1 MAGFHTKTFIK
12 HDDYMTPESA
22 WINIKEYIPK
32 NRIIWEAFYGDGKSS
47 EYLEKLG
54 FNVIHNQNDFFK
66 SNEGEIVV
74 SNPPFSQKKEVL
86 TRLKQLDKPFI
97 LICPSMMLSYK
108 YFQTNFKDKNIQ
120 LIIPYKRMNFKHLNS
135 NKKNYS
141 PPFASFYYCYKMNL
155 PKDII
160 FLE

>member
-1 MAGFHTKTFIK
+1 MSFVQDKDSDNYITNKYEWERIK
-12 HDDYMTPESA
+12 D
-22 WINIKEYIPK
+22 YIPTDK
-32 NRIIWEAFYGDGKSS
+32 IIWSPFYCDGKQKDYFK
-47 EYLEKLG
+47 ELG
-54 FNVIHNQNDFFK
+54 YDIIHEDKDFF
-66 SNEGEIVV
+66 SYTPAYDILID
-74 SNPPFSQKKEVL
+74 NPPFSKKNEIL
-86 TRLKQLDKPFI
+86 IKLNELDKPFI
-97 LICPSMMLSYK
+97 IICPSMMLSYK

>member
-1 MAGFHTKTFIK
+1 MSFVQDKDSDNYITNKYEWERIK
-12 HDDYMTPESA
+12 DYIPTDKIIWSPFYCDGKQKEYFKELGYDIIHEDKDFFSYTPEYDLL
-22 WINIKEYIPK
+22 I
-32 NRIIWEAFYGDGKSS
+32 D
-47 EYLEKLG
+47 
-54 FNVIHNQNDFFK
+54 
-66 SNEGEIVV
+66 
-74 SNPPFSQKKEVL
+74 NPPFSKKNEIL
-86 TRLKQLDKPFI
+86 NKLNDLDKPFI
-97 LICPSMMLSYK
+97 LICPSMLLSYK

-160 FLE
+160 WLP

>member
-1 MAGFHTKTFIK
+1 MSFVQDKDSDNYITNKYEWERIK
-12 HDDYMTPESA
+12 DYIPTDKIIWSPFYCDGKQKEYFKELGYDIIHENKDFFSYTPE
-22 WINIKEYIPK
+22 YD
-32 NRIIWEAFYGDGKSS
+32 IIID
-47 EYLEKLG
+47 
-54 FNVIHNQNDFFK
+54 
-66 SNEGEIVV
+66 
-74 SNPPFSQKKEVL
+74 NPPFSKKNEIL
-86 TRLKQLDKPFI
+86 NKLNDLNKPFI
-97 LICPSMMLSYK
+97 IICPSMMLSYK

-160 FLE
+160 WLE

>member
-1 MAGFHTKTFIK
+1 MSFVQDKDSDNYITNKYDWERIK
-12 HDDYMTPESA
+12 DYIPTDKIIWSPFYCDGKQKEYFKELGYDIIHEDKDFFSYTPEYDLL
-22 WINIKEYIPK
+22 I
-32 NRIIWEAFYGDGKSS
+32 D
-47 EYLEKLG
+47 
-54 FNVIHNQNDFFK
+54 
-66 SNEGEIVV
+66 
-74 SNPPFSQKKEVL
+74 NPPFSKKNEIL
-86 TRLKQLDKPFI
+86 IKLNDLDKPFI
-97 LICPSMMLSYK
+97 IICPSMMLSYK

>member
-1 MAGFHTKTFIK
+1 MSFVQDKDSDNYITNKYEWERIK
-12 HDDYMTPESA
+12 DYIPTDKIIWSPFYCDGKQKEYFKELGYDIIHEDKDFFSYTPE
-22 WINIKEYIPK
+22 YD
-32 NRIIWEAFYGDGKSS
+32 IIID
-47 EYLEKLG
+47 
-54 FNVIHNQNDFFK
+54 
-66 SNEGEIVV
+66 
-74 SNPPFSQKKEVL
+74 NPPFSKKNEIL
-86 TRLKQLDKPFI
+86 IKLNDLDKPFI
-97 LICPSMMLSYK
+97 IICPSMMLSYK

>member
-1 MAGFHTKTFIK
+1 MSFVQDKDSDNYNTNKYEWERIK
-12 HDDYMTPESA
+12 DYIPTDKIIWSPFYCDGKQKEYFKELGYDIIHEDKDFFSYTPE
-22 WINIKEYIPK
+22 YD
-32 NRIIWEAFYGDGKSS
+32 IIID
-47 EYLEKLG
+47 
-54 FNVIHNQNDFFK
+54 
-66 SNEGEIVV
+66 
-74 SNPPFSQKKEVL
+74 NPPFSKKNEIL
-86 TRLKQLDKPFI
+86 NKLNDLDKPFI